1 MINKTENMLYHLSN
15 LDAQQQRV
23 SYQMSTGKKL
33 QYGSEDSNLYAREIY
48 VDDKIRMYEGLKF
61 QIEKTNAQNNVS
73 DSSLGEVKNILEYVK
88 SELIKANTSTTT
100 SEGLRAIAINVAGM
114 KENLFDLANTQVEGE
129 YIFAGSNSSIR
140 PFEKDS
146 NGKVTYNGDNQLRKI
161 AVEDGSYRPRG
172 VNGFDMMYYASSTA
186 YKNENLTFSQENKIF
201 DENGLE
207 WRLNSPT
214 NDTLV
219 QYGFDGVATGE
230 TINPVVSDGLTP
242 PTFNVTMPNTDGL
255 KLEAKTSIFDALD
268 KVINALNGLDD
279 LGNPISDTQS
289 RAGIASGLTEME
301 NSYDAVNVA
310 HADLG
315 GKNRVFEVS
324 LERVS
329 SKLTQFN
336 VLSQE
341 IGAADLS
348 KVAIESKALEL
359 TYTALYSTIN
369 RTNQLSLVNFLN

>member
-100 SEGLRAIAINVAGM
+100 TEGLRAIAINVAGM

-129 YIFAGSNSSIR
+129 YLFAGSNSSIK

-161 AVEDGSYRPRG
+161 AVEDGSYRQRG
-172 VNGFDMMYYASSTA
+172 VNGFEMMYYASSVA
-186 YKNENLTFSQENKIF
+186 NKNDTLTFSQDNKIF

-207 WRLNSPT
+207 WKLNSPV

-219 QYGFDGVATGE
+219 QYGFDGVVTGE
-230 TINPVVSDGLTP
+230 TINPVSNDGLTP
-242 PTFNVTMPNTDGL
+242 PTFSATMPNTDGL
-255 KLEAKTSIFDALD
+255 KLEAKTSIFDSLD

-279 LGNPISDTQS
+279 LGNPISDEQS
-289 RAGIASGLTEME
+289 RAGIANGLTEME
-301 NSYDAVNVA
+301 KSYDAVNVA